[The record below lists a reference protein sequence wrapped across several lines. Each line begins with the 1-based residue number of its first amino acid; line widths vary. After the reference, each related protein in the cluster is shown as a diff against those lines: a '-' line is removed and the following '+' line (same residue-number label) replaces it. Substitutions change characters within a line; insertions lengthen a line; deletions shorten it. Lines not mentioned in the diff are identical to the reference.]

1 LLGENPYYVP
11 FVGDPIASIGH
22 FVAAYEAILSASKL
36 LSTSSMHYHALA
48 ADYDG
53 TLATDGVVDEATVE
67 SLHRLKESGRR
78 LVLVT
83 GRIIEQLTQVFPQL
97 ALCDLVV
104 ADNGAL
110 LFNPKTGDKHP
121 LAEPPPREFIE
132 ELARRGVPRIEV
144 GDVIVATW
152 EPHETTVL
160 RTIHDMGLELQI
172 IFNKGA
178 VMILP
183 TGVNKA
189 TGLRAALTKLGLSHH
204 NTVAVGDAENDE
216 AFLKLCGASAAVEN
230 ALDVVKKLTDLV
242 MQGARGNGVRELID
256 KLLDSDLKQLHHRP
270 GRGILMGTDLTGHEI
285 RIPVY
290 GTRVLVT
297 GEPAGGKSKLAL
309 TVLEQL
315 TDQCYQTCVIDPE
328 GDYQQVKEPI
338 VLGTIDNPPAI
349 EDVLHVLE
357 DPVKSCVISMFGV
370 PTDEQ
375 PPVFAKILRALME
388 HRSRTGRPHWYLI
401 DEAHYPLSAKWQPT
415 EDLHLDELRSAMY
428 ITAFM
433 DQLPEAVLHGIDLFI
448 AIGDEPAE
456 HLAKYSEL
464 IGERTPELAPPLDQ
478 QEHRAIAWWR
488 RDGKPAWFRRPT
500 PPTDQPRHLHG
511 YLDGDM
517 SREDRFYFRGPNGK
531 LNLAAQNLRVFMQ
544 LGEGVDDETWN
555 HHLCKGDYARWFHDV
570 LQDEDLAKRAEGL
583 SNNGKLPAAESRSQ
597 LFDFIRKKYAQE
609 A

>member
-1 LLGENPYYVP
+1 
-11 FVGDPIASIGH
+11 
-22 FVAAYEAILSASKL
+22 
-36 LSTSSMHYHALA
+36 MHYHALA

-110 LFNPKTGDKHP
+110 LFDPKTGEKHK
-121 LAEPPPREFIE
+121 LTDPPPQEFID

-160 RTIHDMGLELQI
+160 KTIHDMGLELQI

-230 ALDVVKKLTDLV
+230 ALDVVKKMTDLV
-242 MQGARGNGVRELID
+242 MTGARGEGVRELIGQ
-256 KLLDSDLKQLHHRP
+256 LLDNDLKQLHQRP
-270 GRGILMGTDLTGHEI
+270 ERGILMGTDLTGREI

-297 GEPAGGKSKLAL
+297 GEPAGGKSELAL
-309 TVLEQL
+309 TVLKQL
-315 TDQCYQTCVIDPE
+315 TDQCYQACVIDPE
-328 GDYQQVKEPI
+328 GDYQQVKDPI
-338 VLGTIDNPPAI
+338 VLGTIDKPPAV

-357 DPVKSCVISMFGV
+357 DPAKSCVISLFGV
-370 PTDEQ
+370 PNTEQ

-388 HRSRTGRPHWYLI
+388 HRSHTGRPHWYLI
-401 DEAHYPLSAKWQPT
+401 DEAHYPLSAKWEPT
-415 EDLHLDELRSAMY
+415 EDLHLDQLRSAMF
-428 ITAFM
+428 ITAFI
-433 DQLPEAVLHGIDLFI
+433 DQLPETVLRGIDLFI
-448 AIGDEPAE
+448 AIGDEPAK
-456 HLAKYSEL
+456 HLAKYCDL
-464 IGERTPELAPPLDQ
+464 IGEQTPDLAPPLDK

-488 RDGKPAWFRRPT
+488 RDGKPAWFKRPT
-500 PPTDQPRHLHG
+500 PPTDRQRHLHG

-517 SREDRFYFRGPNGK
+517 SPEDRFYFRGPDDK
-531 LNLAAQNLRVFMQ
+531 LNLPAQNLRVFMQ
-544 LGEGVDDETWN
+544 LGEGVDDETWD
-555 HHLCKGDYARWFHDV
+555 HHLRQGDYSRWFRNV
-570 LQDEDLAKRAEGL
+570 LKDDDLAQRAESL
-583 SNNGKLPAAESRSQ
+583 SNNGKLPASDSRNQ
-597 LFDFIRKKYAQE
+597 LFEFIRKKYEQE